1 MKCYRLSFLI
11 SRILLSIDFGFKNFI
26 KSSEYSN
33 KFLSFF
39 IKICSLNLK
48 NHFFH
53 SEKNLVLFLEN
64 QKISTNGIKILLNQ
78 KSLKRVGLVDELF
91 DFSNFY
97 FFTEK
102 KKADLFEIIF
112 NFNFY
117 KLKKSNLLSGLMLN
131 IPLNLIKRVKKI
143 PSLRIT
149 MSIIKIAAK
158 SKILLIIDGL
168 LLLFLENPSLS
179 SKSFTQE
186 IIWNIFRLILNIK
199 KHYTRLLDIRAVSFL
214 NIHQHSLFFFSFFFR
229 FFKLVYIRSFINFC
243 FKNAGN
249 FVCDINGHWLI
260 IYIIHTVY
268 LNKKK
273 KLNFPFF
280 KSLFNTTYS
289 FSFPSQL
296 FFIFLFRKS
305 TKLFWEN
312 KSYATM
318 TYFKREKNCVPLIK
332 KLISE
337 KKCRVIFFLS
347 FIRLK
352 TFKMDLK
359 FYPNSLQN
367 EFIKII
373 KIVRLYI
380 KDNNIRDNYNKFK
393 MPNRNKVHNFY
404 FKRCFIFPNTIRIK
418 NDFSGFYSIFY
429 FIRKIYK
436 HLLKTVLKKNQLG
449 KNFFNLFP
457 QNLLVGIIYNLN
469 LVETI
474 KLPIKFSEVP
484 MLEKYKYLKHYENM

>member
-1 MKCYRLSFLI
+1 MKSYRLSFLI

-33 KFLSFF
+33 KFMSFF
-39 IKICSLNLK
+39 IKISSLNLK

-53 SEKNLVLFLEN
+53 SKKNLVLFLEN
-64 QKISTNGIKILLNQ
+64 QKISTNVIKILLNQ
-78 KSLKRVGLVDELF
+78 RSLKKVGLVDEIF

-102 KKADLFEIIF
+102 KKVDLFEIFFHF
-112 NFNFY
+112 NCY
-117 KLKKSNLLSGLMLN
+117 KLKKSILLSSLMLN

-149 MSIIKIAAK
+149 VSIIKFSAK
-158 SKILLIIDGL
+158 NKIFLIIDGL

-186 IIWNIFRLILNIK
+186 IIWNIFRLNLSIK

-214 NIHQHSLFFFSFFFR
+214 NIHKHSLFFFSFFLR

-249 FVCDINGHWLI
+249 FVCDINGHCLI
-260 IYIIHTVY
+260 IYLIYTVY

-273 KLNFPFF
+273 ELNFSFF
-280 KSLFNTTYS
+280 KNLFYTTYS
-289 FSFPSQL
+289 FSSLSQL
-296 FFIFLFRKS
+296 FFTFLFRKS
-305 TKLFWEN
+305 TKLFWRI
-312 KSYATM
+312 KSCAKM
-318 TYFKREKNCVPLIK
+318 TYFKREKNCVPLIEELVSK
-332 KLISE
+332 
-337 KKCRVIFFLS
+337 KKCRVMFFLS

-352 TFKMDLK
+352 TFKMNLK

-373 KIVRLYI
+373 KIVRLYS
-380 KDNNIRDNYNKFK
+380 KDKHIMDNYNKFK
-393 MPNRNKVHNFY
+393 ITNRNKVHNFY
-404 FKRCFIFPNTIRIK
+404 FKRCFIFPNTIKIK

-429 FIRKIYK
+429 FLRKIFN
-436 HLLKTVLKKNQLG
+436 HSLKTMLKKNQLG
-449 KNFFNLFP
+449 RNFLNLYP

-474 KLPIKFSEVP
+474 KVPIKFSEVP

>member
-1 MKCYRLSFLI
+1 
-11 SRILLSIDFGFKNFI
+11 
-26 KSSEYSN
+26 
-33 KFLSFF
+33 
-39 IKICSLNLK
+39 
-48 NHFFH
+48 
-53 SEKNLVLFLEN
+53 
-64 QKISTNGIKILLNQ
+64 
-78 KSLKRVGLVDELF
+78 
-91 DFSNFY
+91 
-97 FFTEK
+97 
-102 KKADLFEIIF
+102 
-112 NFNFY
+112 
-117 KLKKSNLLSGLMLN
+117 
-131 IPLNLIKRVKKI
+131 
-143 PSLRIT
+143 
-149 MSIIKIAAK
+149 
-158 SKILLIIDGL
+158 
-168 LLLFLENPSLS
+168 
-179 SKSFTQE
+179 
-186 IIWNIFRLILNIK
+186 
-199 KHYTRLLDIRAVSFL
+199 
-214 NIHQHSLFFFSFFFR
+214 
-229 FFKLVYIRSFINFC
+229 
-243 FKNAGN
+243 
-249 FVCDINGHWLI
+249 
-260 IYIIHTVY
+260 
-268 LNKKK
+268 
-273 KLNFPFF
+273 
-280 KSLFNTTYS
+280 
-289 FSFPSQL
+289 
-296 FFIFLFRKS
+296 
-305 TKLFWEN
+305 
-312 KSYATM
+312 M